1 MSIATLGTASI
12 LLLFLLSLAGTG
24 FSAIGAA
31 RRSERL
37 IEAGLQ
43 SVYASFGLAAFA
55 SALIIYAF
63 VAGDYSI
70 QYVQKTSDAAMP
82 LFYKIT
88 SFWGGLDGSMLF
100 WVLLHTLFAS
110 LALHANRDRHRELV
124 PHAAAVLS
132 VITAFFAGLLLFI
145 KDPFSLYL
153 LEVPSQGK
161 GLNPLLQNLYMIIH
175 PPSLYLG
182 YVSLAVPY
190 AFGMAA
196 LITGQVDAAWQR
208 SVRRWTLFSW
218 MFLTFGLILG
228 GLWAYEELGWGGYWA
243 WDPVEN
249 AGLLPWFTV
258 TAFLHSI
265 MIQERR
271 GMMKVWNVSLVI
283 VSFLLTIVGTF
294 MTRSGVVQS
303 VHAFGAD
310 PVLAWTFGAFMLAI
324 VLFSFGLVIW
334 RLPLLRSRGEL
345 ESVLSREFA
354 FLVNNWLFLVAAI
367 FVLGAT
373 MWPTFTE
380 WRMILAERY
389 PDWLAWQDPGERVTI
404 GAPFFNRYM
413 RPLGLSLLLLT
424 GVGPLLAWRKTS
436 QVNLVKQ
443 FLGPLIAGVVT
454 VVALLVVGL
463 GSPWGLACFGLCAFT
478 FWTIVQEF
486 YRGVALRRRQRP
498 QSVLDAL
505 IGLVLRARRRYGGYI
520 VHLGIVLMFLGFAGQ
535 GYKLEENMKMNPG
548 QTGNIGDFTIRHDS
562 LAVTS
567 DEQKQMITG
576 HVTVLRDGQ
585 EIAQLTPA
593 RWFFAK
599 HEDQPTTEVAIR
611 RAAGEDLYLVLAAY
625 EVQSQNATYAVT
637 VNPLVNWIWLGFGVL
652 AFGTGLAMLPERA
665 LVLAGARVPEGAATT
680 TLMLLLML
688 LPAAAQ
694 AQTVIPRSE
703 LRRQLEADLMCKCG
717 GCKAPMNNCQMGPGC
732 HGLQKQNAKLDEY
745 LAKGMT
751 REQILAA
758 FVADHGGQDILAAPL
773 DEGFN
778 RLAWALPYAV
788 GVTGAAAVGLVA
800 LRWSRRRENGNTG
813 AADDSAGAPV
823 TGRASNNIDALRA
836 RLDDELRDLD

>member
-1 MSIATLGTASI
+1 MSIATLGTATI
-12 LLLFLLSLAGTG
+12 LLLFVLSLA
-24 FSAIGAA
+24 SAGLSAVGAV

-37 IEAGLQ
+37 IEGGLQ
-43 SVYASFGLAAFA
+43 GVYASFGLAAFA
-55 SALIIYAF
+55 SSLIIYAF
-63 VAGDYSI
+63 IAGDYSI

-110 LALHANRDRHRELV
+110 LALHANRERHRELI

-145 KDPFSLYL
+145 KDPFALFL
-153 LEVPSQGK
+153 LDIPTSGK
-161 GLNPLLQNLYMIIH
+161 GLNPLLQNFYMIIH

-196 LITGQVDAAWQR
+196 LLTGQVDAAWQR

-249 AGLLPWFTV
+249 AGLIPWFTV

-283 VSFLLTIVGTF
+283 FSFLLTIVGTF

-303 VHAFGAD
+303 VHAFGSD
-310 PVLAWTFGAFMLAI
+310 PVLAWTFGAFMLVI
-324 VLFSFGLVIW
+324 VVFSFGLLIW

-354 FLVNNWLFLVAAI
+354 FLINNWLFLVAAL

-389 PDWLAWQDPGERVTI
+389 PDLLAWQDPGERVTI

-424 GVGPLLAWRKTS
+424 GIGPLLAWRKTS

-443 FLGPLIAGVVT
+443 FAGPLIAGVVV
-454 VVALLVVGL
+454 VVALVISGL
-463 GSPWGLACFGLCAFT
+463 GQPWGLACFGLCAFT
-478 FWTIVQEF
+478 FWTIAQEF
-486 YRGVALRRRQRP
+486 YRGIALRRRQRP

-520 VHLGIVLMFLGFAGQ
+520 VHLGIVLMFLGWAGNA
-535 GYKLEENMKMNPG
+535 YKIERKTTLRPG
-548 QTGNIGDFTIRHDS
+548 ESTPLGEYVIRHDG
-562 LAVTS
+562 LRATE
-567 DEQKQMITG
+567 DWQKEMITA
-576 HVTVLRDGQ
+576 HIAVLKDG
-585 EIAQLTPA
+585 ELKDTLVPA
-593 RWFFAK
+593 RWWYFQLP
-599 HEDQPTTEVAIR
+599 EQPTTEVSR
-611 RAAGEDLYLVLAAY
+611 YMTFGEDVYVSIQEVDMTTGWTQLNLYI
-625 EVQSQNATYAVT
+625 
-637 VNPLVNWIWLGFGVL
+637 NPLINWIWFGFGV
-652 AFGTGLAMLPERA
+652 M
-665 LVLAGARVPEGAATT
+665 LAGSLICVGTRKSEG
-680 TLMLLLML
+680 
-688 LPAAAQ
+688 
-694 AQTVIPRSE
+694 SGE
-703 LRRQLEADLMCKCG
+703 EA
-717 GCKAPMNNCQMGPGC
+717 
-732 HGLQKQNAKLDEY
+732 
-745 LAKGMT
+745 
-751 REQILAA
+751 
-758 FVADHGGQDILAAPL
+758 
-773 DEGFN
+773 
-778 RLAWALPYAV
+778 
-788 GVTGAAAVGLVA
+788 
-800 LRWSRRRENGNTG
+800 
-813 AADDSAGAPV
+813 
-823 TGRASNNIDALRA
+823 
-836 RLDDELRDLD
+836 

>member
-12 LLLFLLSLAGTG
+12 LLLFVLSLASTG
-24 FSAIGAA
+24 FSALGAA

-43 SVYASFGLAAFA
+43 GVYASFALSAFA
-55 SALIIYAF
+55 SSLIIYGF
-63 VAGDYSI
+63 IAGDYSI

-110 LALHANRDRHRELV
+110 LALHANRDRHRELI

-145 KDPFSLYL
+145 KDPFGVYMLDI
-153 LEVPSQGK
+153 PTQGK
-161 GLNPLLQNLYMIIH
+161 GLNPLLQNLYMIVH

-310 PVLAWTFGAFMLAI
+310 PVLAWTFGGFMLAI

-354 FLVNNWLFLVAAI
+354 FLVNNWLFLVAAL

-380 WRMILAERY
+380 WRMVLAERY
-389 PDWLAWQDPGERVTI
+389 PDLLGWQDPGERVTI

-424 GVGPLLAWRKTS
+424 GIGPLLAWRKTS

-443 FLGPLIAGVVT
+443 FLGPLVAGVVT
-454 VVALLVVGL
+454 TVVLLALGL

-505 IGLVLRARRRYGGYI
+505 IGLVLRARRRYGGYV
-520 VHLGIVLMFLGFAGQ
+520 VHLGIVLMFLGWAGNA
-535 GYKLEENMKMNPG
+535 YKIERKTTLRPG
-548 QTGNIGDFTIRHDS
+548 DTTELGDYVIRHDG
-562 LAVTS
+562 LRATE
-567 DEQKQMITG
+567 DWQKEMITA
-576 HVTVLRDGQ
+576 HIAVLKDGDQ
-585 EIAQLTPA
+585 KTTLLPA
-593 RWFFAK
+593 RWWYFQLP
-599 HEDQPTTEVAIR
+599 EQPTTEVSR
-611 RAAGEDLYLVLAAY
+611 YMTFGEDVYVSIQEVDMTTGWTQMSLYI
-625 EVQSQNATYAVT
+625 
-637 VNPLVNWIWLGFGVL
+637 NPLVNWIWFGFAV
-652 AFGTGLAMLPERA
+652 M
-665 LVLAGARVPEGAATT
+665 LAGSLICVGTRK
-680 TLMLLLML
+680 
-688 LPAAAQ
+688 
-694 AQTVIPRSE
+694 S
-703 LRRQLEADLMCKCG
+703 D
-717 GCKAPMNNCQMGPGC
+717 GPGE
-732 HGLQKQNAKLDEY
+732 D
-745 LAKGMT
+745 
-751 REQILAA
+751 
-758 FVADHGGQDILAAPL
+758 V
-773 DEGFN
+773 
-778 RLAWALPYAV
+778 
-788 GVTGAAAVGLVA
+788 
-800 LRWSRRRENGNTG
+800 
-813 AADDSAGAPV
+813 
-823 TGRASNNIDALRA
+823 
-836 RLDDELRDLD
+836 

>member
-12 LLLFLLSLAGTG
+12 LLLFVLSLAGTG

-153 LEVPSQGK
+153 LDVPSQGK

-520 VHLGIVLMFLGFAGQ
+520 VHLGIVLMFFGWAGNAYKIERKVTMRPGESTELGD
-535 GYKLEENMKMNPG
+535 YV
-548 QTGNIGDFTIRHDS
+548 IRHDG
-562 LAVTS
+562 LRATE
-567 DEQKQMITG
+567 DWQKEMITA
-576 HVTVLRDGQ
+576 HIAVLKDG
-585 EIAQLTPA
+585 ELKSTLLPA
-593 RWFFAK
+593 RWWYFQLP
-599 HEDQPTTEVAIR
+599 EQPTTEVSR
-611 RAAGEDLYLVLAAY
+611 YMTFGEDVYVSIQEVDMSTGWTQMSLYI
-625 EVQSQNATYAVT
+625 
-637 VNPLVNWIWLGFGVL
+637 NPLVNWIWFGFAVML
-652 AFGTGLAMLPERA
+652 AGSLICVGTRKSDGTGE
-665 LVLAGARVPEGAATT
+665 E
-680 TLMLLLML
+680 
-688 LPAAAQ
+688 
-694 AQTVIPRSE
+694 S
-703 LRRQLEADLMCKCG
+703 
-717 GCKAPMNNCQMGPGC
+717 
-732 HGLQKQNAKLDEY
+732 
-745 LAKGMT
+745 
-751 REQILAA
+751 
-758 FVADHGGQDILAAPL
+758 
-773 DEGFN
+773 
-778 RLAWALPYAV
+778 
-788 GVTGAAAVGLVA
+788 
-800 LRWSRRRENGNTG
+800 
-813 AADDSAGAPV
+813 
-823 TGRASNNIDALRA
+823 
-836 RLDDELRDLD
+836 